1 MPFCEVLQ
9 LHMPS
14 LFPLKAFEEFVNKV
28 RGVTLPGSEARRE
41 FGGASNLIGW
51 RFRACVEDKEGYM
64 ASWRQYG
71 ADVSFDIIYIRER
84 LLFATFVSGL
94 SCVEATVY
102 ACYALASYPNVFGL
116 PFDEKIRQF
125 GSGPKQ
131 LKEKLQAINP
141 SIALVSVLEELVAS
155 DQWSLWKNFRNTM
168 THRSNLPRIV
178 YAAMGGPLPPANPLE
193 FASTWSSKA
202 LSGDEATFN
211 EMLSWLASSLERL
224 LRAGAQLA
232 NKG

>member
-1 MPFCEVLQ
+1 VPFCEVLQ

>member
-1 MPFCEVLQ
+1 
-9 LHMPS
+9 
-14 LFPLKAFEEFVNKV
+14 
-28 RGVTLPGSEARRE
+28 
-41 FGGASNLIGW
+41 
-51 RFRACVEDKEGYM
+51 M